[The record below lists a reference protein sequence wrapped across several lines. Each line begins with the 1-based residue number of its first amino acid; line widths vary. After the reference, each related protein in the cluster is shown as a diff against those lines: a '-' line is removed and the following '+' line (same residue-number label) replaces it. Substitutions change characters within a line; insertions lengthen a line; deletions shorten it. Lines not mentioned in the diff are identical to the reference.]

1 MEKPE
6 YFVYFGFFIVH
17 NCDKRFD
24 QIAKVEFIWGG
35 KL

>member
-17 NCDKRFD
+17 DWVKRCG
-24 QIAKVEFIWGG
+24 QIAKGEFIGV
-35 KL
+35 LN